1 MKSQSKYKV
10 QNQRKKLFFISLFW
24 IFIWLFSRL
33 FISSSGEF
41 SSFETV
47 QVTSPTPEDDI
58 EISLR
63 PPHVLSSVPVHRNAF
78 DFNSSK
84 KILYFNNYFHLT
96 DWRFGFG
103 NQPFISNNCP
113 QTNCYVTNDRKLLD
127 SLADFDAIL
136 FHARDMDKRVIQV
149 PSQTRRKSHQRYVF
163 FLMESP
169 LNDGLNYTNKRFHNF
184 FNWTMTYRMD
194 SDIPR
199 PYGWFSEKT
208 SVQIYPPV
216 DHNWLQPKPLTEV
229 QKHHRAHPKK
239 NLVAWLVSNCN
250 THSNREDYVELLKKH
265 IPVDVFGA
273 CGTEKCAKIEDHNSE
288 ECDRRLEND
297 YKFYLSFENSFCSGY
312 VTEKFYKAFTLDIVP
327 VVMGGAEYKKKAPPK
342 SYIDVLDFESPK
354 QLATFLLALDEDEEE
369 YMSYLWW
376 KEHYKVH
383 SSEKERSAQAMCK
396 LCDKL
401 HEEQVEHKS
410 YPTLGAWWW
419 GGGHCTKKGHV
430 PWARLKS
437 NWGEKILS
445 FFPQG

>member
-1 MKSQSKYKV
+1 MKSASKYKL
-10 QNQRKKLFFISLFW
+10 NKGNKILIIPLFW
-24 IFIWLFSRL
+24 IFIWMLSRC
-33 FISSSGEF
+33 FIRSDVDLNSI
-41 SSFETV
+41 ETLLS
-47 QVTSPTPEDDI
+47 TSPTPEDDI

-63 PPHVLSSVPVHRNAF
+63 PPHVLSSAPMQRNAF
-78 DFNSSK
+78 NFNSSK

-103 NQPFISNNCP
+103 NSPFISNGCP
-113 QTNCYVTNDRKLLD
+113 QTNCYVTNDRKMLG

-149 PSQTRRKSHQRYVF
+149 PSQERRKSNQRYVF

-169 LNDGLNYTNKRFHNF
+169 LNDGLNYTNKRFHDF

-199 PYGWFSEKT
+199 PYGWFSEKN
-208 SVQIYPPV
+208 SLQFYPPA
-216 DHNWLQPKPLTEV
+216 DHKWIQPKPLTEV
-229 QKHHRAHPKK
+229 QKKNHAHPKK
-239 NLVAWLVSNCN
+239 KLVAWMVSNCN
-250 THSNREDYVELLKKH
+250 THSNREDYVELLKKY

-273 CGTEKCAKIEDHNSE
+273 CGKHKCAKIEDHNSE
-288 ECDRRLEND
+288 ECDHLLEND

-327 VVMGGAEYKKKAPPK
+327 VVMGGADYKNKAPPK

-354 QLATFLLALDEDEEE
+354 QLAEFLLALNDDDEE
-369 YMSYLWW
+369 YMSYFWW
-376 KEHYKVH
+376 KDHYKVH
-383 SSEKERSAQAMCK
+383 NSEKERSAQAMCK
-396 LCDKL
+396 LCEKL
-401 HEEQVEHKS
+401 NEADVDRKS

-419 GGGHCTKKGHV
+419 GEGHCTKKGHV
-430 PWARLKS
+430 PWARPKS

-445 FFPQG
+445 LFPSG